1 MVSSITFGLD
11 GGLLVI
17 NDHLPEAPGN
27 HCHRSVLGLE
37 LYEYTL
43 SSKTDNISSYL
54 GRCHAALQL
63 MINCFHLRVR
73 ERIYMVLY

>member
-1 MVSSITFGLD
+1 MFSLITYGLD

-27 HCHRSVLGLE
+27 HSHRSFLGLE
-37 LYEYTL
+37 LYTL

-54 GRCHAALQL
+54 GGCHTALQL
-63 MINCFHLRVR
+63 LNKCFDLRVR
-73 ERIYMVLY
+73 ERINTVVY